1 MTVVPET
8 NRHEYNNRRII
19 SDTAD
24 DDSRRT
30 PIRPTESSSDI
41 IKAPDGEHDVGS
53 QQTSA
58 NSTSSNIPV
67 EKSDGGAILGTR
79 RVDPDDRLLPQQQLV
94 NNDRK
99 KSLTQ
104 SDNADNCDA
113 GLGKPANFKL
123 QQYSST
129 TAGANVQQQNE

>member
-8 NRHEYNNRRII
+8 NSRRII
-19 SDTAD
+19 SGTAD
-24 DDSRRT
+24 DDPRRT
-30 PIRPTESSSDI
+30 PIRPAESSSDV
-41 IKAPDGEHDVGS
+41 IKPPDGEHDVGP

-67 EKSDGGAILGTR
+67 DKSDGGAILGTR

-94 NNDRK
+94 INDRK
-99 KSLTQ
+99 KSLTH
-104 SDNADNCDA
+104 SDNADDCDA
-113 GLGKPANFKL
+113 GLGKPINFKV

-129 TAGANVQQQNE
+129 TAGANVQPQNE